1 MPVQPV
7 PSSDSAFGVGID
19 LHRLPWMRR
28 LAVDYVSDFQSLAS
42 FFAGDPSTPAAWQDA
57 IARTRAHERD
67 RAGIAAALAAQQ
79 ERRGAPAAARAAA
92 ARLADPST
100 VAIVTGQQAGLFGGP
115 FFTLLKAV
123 TAIRLADRVTRE
135 HGVPAIPV
143 FWIDA
148 EDHDWEE
155 VNHTGVLD
163 ANLALQTVTA
173 PPPDGAGRRPV
184 GSLTWDEGISASI
197 ESVRAAVPDAEFSAW
212 LIERLAEAYQ
222 PGRGVA
228 DTFGRLLEALLGDR
242 GLVVYD
248 SSDSAT
254 KPMVSA
260 LFADEL
266 EHAGR
271 TALLAARAG
280 ADLAALGYHMQVT
293 PHAGQAALFI
303 LDGDRK
309 SLQVEGDT
317 FLVGD
322 TAVSRQVLIDRARTD
337 PGHFSP
343 NVLLRPLV
351 QDTLFPTACYV
362 AGPNELAYLAQL
374 RGVYS
379 AFGLPMPLVA
389 PRATATLVDSAALR
403 FLTKHDISLES
414 MQAQNEQ
421 ALNDLLRQLLPPSVQ
436 QSIDEAERE
445 ITARMDA
452 VIAALPAVDPTLE
465 GKARSIVGR
474 IAHELET
481 LRGKVLQAAKR
492 RDDTLRRQYLH
503 TQSLAFP
510 GGEPQE
516 RVVSG
521 VSHLARY
528 GPALLAR
535 LIDDVPLD
543 ANRHWV
549 VAV

>member
-1 MPVQPV
+1 M
-7 PSSDSAFGVGID
+7 
-19 LHRLPWMRR
+19 
-28 LAVDYVSDFQSLAS
+28 
-42 FFAGDPSTPAAWQDA
+42 
-57 IARTRAHERD
+57 
-67 RAGIAAALAAQQ
+67 
-79 ERRGAPAAARAAA
+79 
-92 ARLADPST
+92 
-100 VAIVTGQQAGLFGGP
+100 
-115 FFTLLKAV
+115 
-123 TAIRLADRVTRE
+123 
-135 HGVPAIPV
+135 
-143 FWIDA
+143 
-148 EDHDWEE
+148 
-155 VNHTGVLD
+155 NHAGVLD

-184 GSLTWDEGISASI
+184 GSLTWDDGIRASV
-197 ESVRAAVPDAEFSAW
+197 ESVRAAVPDAEFSGW
-212 LIERLAEAYQ
+212 LTERLGEAYQ

-228 DTFGRLLEALLGDR
+228 DAFGRLSKTLLGDR

-248 SSDSAT
+248 SSDPAT

-271 TALLAARAG
+271 TALLAARAST
-280 ADLAALGYHMQVT
+280 DIAALGYHMQVNDSARRSGGAVH
-293 PHAGQAALFI
+293 PGWRAEAAAGRRRHVPRGRQCGPATGA
-303 LDGDRK
+303 DR
-309 SLQVEGDT
+309 
-317 FLVGD
+317 
-322 TAVSRQVLIDRARTD
+322 SRTRGI

-343 NVLLRPLV
+343 NVLLRPLA

-374 RGVYS
+374 RGVYG

-389 PRATATLVDSAALR
+389 PRATANFVDSVALR
-403 FLTKHDISLES
+403 FLSKHDVSLEL

-421 ALNDLLRQLLPPSVQ
+421 ALNDLLRQLLPPSVE

-445 ITARMDA
+445 LTARMDA

-474 IAHELET
+474 ITHELES

-510 GGEPQE
+510 GGAAGTR
-516 RVVSG
+516 RVGCVAPRALRPRFARAPHRRSSSRRQPPLGGRG
-521 VSHLARY
+521 VSRDSTDRARKPPNLPVRP
-528 GPALLAR
+528 GAGAGSG
-535 LIDDVPLD
+535 I
-543 ANRHWV
+543 
-549 VAV
+549 